1 MPSYVHIL
9 FEILIKSKK
18 KGVQKAEIK
27 LPWSNMHTDASVQKQ
42 VDDILQPTSVT
53 VDRGVSD
60 VWLIKEKSTFWV
72 LVFNSS
78 DVETS
83 LQNKTMVF
91 FIRFPQ
97 GGSWTSEVEAY
108 YFFSSGSKFY
118 TFSYV
123 AIPKAAQALQKK
135 LCQVPHVYQNGK
147 KVFF

>member
-1 MPSYVHIL
+1 MPSFVHTL

-27 LPWSNMHTDASVQKQ
+27 VPWSNTHTDASVQKQ
-42 VDDILQPTSVT
+42 MDDTLQPTSVT

-60 VWLIKEKSTFWV
+60 VGLIKEKATFWV

-91 FIRFPQ
+91 CIHFPQ
-97 GGSWTSEVEAY
+97 GVSWISEVEAHY
-108 YFFSSGSKFY
+108 LFSSGSKFY
-118 TFSYV
+118 TFS
-123 AIPKAAQALQKK
+123 
-135 LCQVPHVYQNGK
+135 LCRDS
-147 KVFF
+147 